1 MVFKSTKMVKYKI
14 CFRLILT
21 LLIYSCSS
29 EIMTNK
35 EVIDED
41 LREINFPSI
50 ETNNQVEDLYYSTAT
65 IRGMILD
72 NGGSSVLERGV
83 CYGLTENPTIDD
95 LYEKASVTFGSGEFK
110 VNLSRLQ
117 ANTIYYARAYAVNEK
132 GVGYGNE
139 IIFTTASIA
148 LPVLEIGDTKVAG
161 AHDIW
166 LNVSVPLKGDLEIDE
181 IGVVYGISS
190 QPTLEDHKITQ
201 DQFENTFIQRI
212 TGLEQQTIYYIRS
225 YAITSYA
232 VTYSDEI
239 TTSTIKEGNFT
250 WSFWWEDSSNPAFN
264 RLREAFDKATW
275 YYNNFTSIEKH
286 VNVNYS
292 PGTPT
297 ADANIDGWI
306 NFGSNPDYQRTGT
319 AMHELAHTVGVGT
332 HWKYW
337 ELMQNSWQG
346 NRANDIL
353 KFIINDPNARINGD
367 STHFWPYGINGAHE
381 DDGSEM
387 LYIIHSL
394 IIQGMK
400 ADGLPSN

>member
-1 MVFKSTKMVKYKI
+1 
-14 CFRLILT
+14 
-21 LLIYSCSS
+21 
-29 EIMTNK
+29 
-35 EVIDED
+35 
-41 LREINFPSI
+41 
-50 ETNNQVEDLYYSTAT
+50 
-65 IRGMILD
+65 
-72 NGGSSVLERGV
+72 
-83 CYGLTENPTIDD
+83 
-95 LYEKASVTFGSGEFK
+95 
-110 VNLSRLQ
+110 
-117 ANTIYYARAYAVNEK
+117 
-132 GVGYGNE
+132 
-139 IIFTTASIA
+139 
-148 LPVLEIGDTKVAG
+148 
-161 AHDIW
+161 
-166 LNVSVPLKGDLEIDE
+166 
-181 IGVVYGISS
+181 
-190 QPTLEDHKITQ
+190 
-201 DQFENTFIQRI
+201 
-212 TGLEQQTIYYIRS
+212 LEQQTIYYIRS

-332 HWKYW
+332 HRKYW